1 MIGCTTSSHK
11 GKTITTPDGKRIFIP
26 QEQISFDRP
35 APPKIIPYT
44 YNAWMS
50 VGDTLARV
58 REYEVFLERNGVGI
72 SSQALNCSEPLV
84 TGKNVVA
91 HNI

>member
-1 MIGCTTSSHK
+1 
-11 GKTITTPDGKRIFIP
+11 
-26 QEQISFDRP
+26 
-35 APPKIIPYT
+35 
-44 YNAWMS
+44 MS

-58 REYEVFLERNGVGI
+58 REYEVFLERNGVGNI
-72 SSQALNCSEPLV
+72 IPSFELSEPLV